1 MNRISVTGLD
11 FKRALRR
18 LPTAA
23 LIGVWVLA
31 PLAQAETPGWNS
43 TLEEISSGVVSLKID
58 ITRAFDTER
67 NTSSAATGF
76 IVDRE
81 QGLILTNRHVVTPAP
96 VRAKALFLN
105 QEEVDLQPVY
115 RDPVH
120 DFGLFRFDPE
130 QLKYLEPAE
139 LTLNPAGAKVGTEVR
154 IIGNNAGEQLTIL
167 SGTVARLD
175 RRAPNYGF
183 GNYNDFNTFYI
194 QAATGSSGG
203 SSGAPVINISGDVVA
218 LNAGASNKAA
228 SSFFLPLER
237 IKRAVD
243 LIRAGEPVTRGTL
256 ETKFVQ
262 LAFDELQRLG
272 LDEVTEAEARGRFP
286 GKTGMLVVNDVL
298 SEGTAD
304 GLLEVGDILLAI
316 DAKPLVEF
324 VPLESWLDD
333 RVGETVSLSVYRN
346 GSSMDVDIQV
356 TDLHAITPDEYLSF
370 GGGVFHNVSYQQGWH
385 MNKPLEGVFMANN
398 GYPFRTAG
406 IPVGSVITEMNG
418 QPVANL
424 DDMEAVLDELADRQ
438 QLSVRLFPLE
448 DPEGEV
454 LRLIRM
460 DRRWFSASRCKRDD
474 SDGLWPCRSLAE
486 GPEPVA
492 PEPVTTRFI
501 EQEDRMLNTV
511 AASLVL
517 VNFDMPH
524 AVSGI
529 GDQHYYG
536 TGLVVD
542 AERGYVVVDRNT
554 VPEALGDVRL
564 TFAGSVEVDGEVEFV
579 HPLHNLALL
588 SYDPALIGDTPVRS
602 AAFSTVL
609 PAPADTLMAVG
620 LRADSTLVNQEVRVA
635 SIDPV
640 YYAVSRSIRFRETNL
655 EAISLITPPADID
668 GVLTDKRGRVT
679 ALWSSFA
686 FEAGKETYQENKGV
700 PAEIV
705 AEMLDLVTS
714 DQSLHSLEVELQ
726 HMPLSI
732 AREYGLTEEWAERI
746 EKHDRERRQLLTI
759 ARTVAG
765 TPTADV
771 LRPGDFLLAI
781 DGEPVTRF
789 REVELAAQKD
799 VVNVTVWRNGGEQS
813 FDVATTAL
821 DGRGVRRV
829 LLWGGALLQAPYR
842 ELAAQRNIATDGV
855 YVSYYAFG
863 SPASRS
869 RISAGSRIVGVNG
882 QPVEDLDAFIEL
894 VRDRKDRESL
904 RLTTVAWNGTR
915 RVTSITLD
923 DLYWPG
929 YELLSNGA
937 GWHRQPIAAV
947 EISEPSS
954 GDESRTQD
962 Q

>member
-1 MNRISVTGLD
+1 MTLLNRTSGIGLD
-11 FKRALRR
+11 FKFVLRPLLAVALTG
-18 LPTAA
+18 LWAA
-23 LIGVWVLA
+23 GAL
-31 PLAQAETPGWNS
+31 AETETPRWNR
-43 TLEEISSGVVSLKID
+43 TLEGLSSGVVSLKID
-58 ITRAFDTER
+58 VTRSFDTER
-67 NTSSAATGF
+67 NTSSVATGF

-105 QEEVDLQPVY
+105 QEEVELEPVY

-120 DFGLFRFDPE
+120 DFGLFRFDPA
-130 QLKYLEPAE
+130 QLKYIDPAE
-139 LTLNPAGAKVGTEVR
+139 LSLNPAGARVGVEVR

-167 SGTVARLD
+167 SGTIARLD

-203 SSGAPVINISGDVVA
+203 SSGSPVIDISGNVVA
-218 LNAGASNKAA
+218 LNAGASSKAA
-228 SSFFLPLER
+228 SSYFLPLER

-243 LIRAGEPVTRGTL
+243 LVRAGETVSRGTL

-262 LAFDELQRLG
+262 LAFNELQRRG
-272 LDEVTEAEARGRFP
+272 LDEQTEAEVRKRFP
-286 GKTGMLVVNDVL
+286 GKTGMLVVDDIL
-298 SEGTAD
+298 RDGTAD
-304 GLLEVGDILLAI
+304 GLLDVGDIVLAI
-316 DAKPLVEF
+316 DGEPLVEF
-324 VPLESWLDD
+324 VPLEAVLDE
-333 RVGETVSLSVYRN
+333 RVGEIVTVSVYRD
-346 GSSMDVDIQV
+346 GSRMDVDLVV
-356 TDLHAITPDEYLSF
+356 TDLHAITPDEYISF

-398 GYPFRTAG
+398 GYPFRTVG

-418 QPVANL
+418 QPVSNL
-424 DDMEAVLDELADRQ
+424 DDMEAVLNGLADRQ
-438 QLSVRLFPLE
+438 RVAVRLFPLE

-460 DRRWFSASRCKRDD
+460 DRRWFSASRCQRDD
-474 SDGLWPCRSLAE
+474 SNGMWPCEPLAA
-486 GPEPVA
+486 GPDPVT
-492 PEPVTTRFI
+492 PQPVTTRFI
-501 EQEDRMLNTV
+501 EQGDRMLDTV

-517 VNFDMPH
+517 VNFDMPY

-554 VPEALGDVRL
+554 VPEAMGDVRL
-564 TFAGSVEVDGEVEFV
+564 TFAGSVEVDGEVEFI

-602 AAFSTVL
+602 ASFSTVL
-609 PAPADTLMAVG
+609 PQPADELMAVG
-620 LRADSTLVNQEVRVA
+620 LRADSTLVNQGVQVS
-635 SIDPV
+635 SIDPL
-640 YYAVSRSIRFRETNL
+640 YYTVSRSIRFRESNL

-668 GVLTDKRGRVT
+668 GVLTDRRGRVV

-686 FEAGKETYQENKGV
+686 FEVGGETYQENKGV
-700 PAEIV
+700 PADLV
-705 AEMLDLVTS
+705 AEMLGLVTANEP
-714 DQSLHSLEVELQ
+714 LHSLEVELQ

-732 AREYGLTEEWAERI
+732 AREYGLTEEWAKRI
-746 EKHDRERRQLLTI
+746 EGHDRERRQLLTI

-765 TPTADV
+765 TPTADL

-789 REVELAAQKD
+789 REVELAAQKET
-799 VVNVTVWRNGGEQS
+799 VNVTVWRNGTERS
-813 FDVATTAL
+813 FDVATTQL

-829 LLWGGALLQAPYR
+829 LLWGGALLQPPYR
-842 ELAAQRNIATDGV
+842 ELAAQRNIATEGV
-855 YVSYYAFG
+855 YISYYAFG

-869 RISAGSRIVGVNG
+869 RLAAGSRIVAVDG
-882 QPVEDLDAFIEL
+882 QPVANLDEFIER
-894 VRDRKDRESL
+894 VRDRDDREAL
-904 RLTTVAWNGTR
+904 RVTTVAWNGAR
-915 RVTSITLD
+915 SVISVTLD
-923 DLYWPG
+923 NLYWPG
-929 YELLSNGA
+929 YELSSNGE
-937 GWHRQPIAAV
+937 GWHRQPIDTAA
-947 EISEPSS
+947 EE
-954 GDESRTQD
+954 
-962 Q
+962 